1 MHKRLGKIV
10 FPLFFIITLID
21 HSLQLY
27 AFVKKDCMFVASSF
41 SSSEAW
47 LYFFD
52 KKCTFYYCYIILLF
66 LPFYMFKLPEVCII
80 GDNPECTHDVNV
92 LTSRLTLHS
101 SVNSSVIP

>member
-47 LYFFD
+47 LYFLIKNAPFIIVIL
-52 KKCTFYYCYIILLF
+52 FYYFFHFTCLNF
-66 LPFYMFKLPEVCII
+66 LKFV
-80 GDNPECTHDVNV
+80 
-92 LTSRLTLHS
+92 S
-101 SVNSSVIP
+101 SVTTRNALMT